1 MEPKELCERVHI
13 RLISELIKPNRT
25 QLNAIKK
32 SEIHPKCHQIFE
44 QLQINILQTF
54 GNGKRIDFT
63 NEKINR
69 L

>member
-32 SEIHPKCHQIFE
+32 SEIHPKYHRIFE

-54 GNGKRIDFT
+54 GHGKRIDFT

-69 L
+69 V